1 MEKINNFLENLKQV
15 DLREVD
21 LSVFLDWESL
31 TEPYPGSAFIYEQ
44 WIYVVVLV
52 NIVISV
58 IIFAIIAN
66 RFYKI
71 RPKYHFLRR
80 ISFLWFTNSIF
91 LLLYNIIRSEGVRFL
106 SMRLFLL
113 LILLIYPG
121 IILYVIVYWIF
132 YLPARLEQFK
142 KAQLRDKYN
151 HRKKKK

>member
-1 MEKINNFLENLKQV
+1 MDKINNFLENLKQV
-15 DLREVD
+15 DLSGID
-21 LSVFLDWESL
+21 LSVFLDWKSL
-31 TEPYPGSAFIYEQ
+31 TDPYPGSVFIYEQ

-52 NIVISV
+52 NIIVSV

-66 RFYKI
+66 RFYRL
-71 RPKYHFLRR
+71 RPKYHLLKR

-113 LILLIYPG
+113 LILLFYPA
-121 IILYVIVYWIF
+121 IILYAIVYWIL

-142 KAQLRDKYN
+142 KAQIRDKYN
-151 HRKKKK
+151 HRKKK